1 MSEGVTPVELLA
13 VTRELLEV
21 KAKIAQLRERVSEI
35 EKKREEMIRSRNSQ
49 IGQMIARGQSYAEI
63 GEEWGIS
70 HTTVMRIR
78 RR

>member
-13 VTRELLEV
+13 VTQELLV
-21 KAKIAQLRERVSEI
+21 LKAQIAQLRERVSEI

-49 IGQMIARGQSYAEI
+49 IEKMIARGQSYAEI